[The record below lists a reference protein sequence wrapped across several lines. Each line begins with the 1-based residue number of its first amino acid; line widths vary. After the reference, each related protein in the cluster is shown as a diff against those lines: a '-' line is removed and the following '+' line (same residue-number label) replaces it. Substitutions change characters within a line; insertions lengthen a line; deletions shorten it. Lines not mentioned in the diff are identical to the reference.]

1 MAEPLELGVPPVF
14 RRMVGYLGRLTDDQ
28 FGAFM
33 AVLNGLAPELPT
45 EEVGDR
51 LVDVL
56 PPGEGGSVTGLIE
69 FAISTR
75 RLTSSLHTDV
85 ETIAAAV
92 GRAAQPQEE
101 SEASVLE
108 QRLSALLASDFIAL
122 REKAQ
127 ALASEGTLLLTD
139 SRCITDLRP
148 VFGFDGSTED
158 LDGFLV
164 IHNLKLDVRGASDEP
179 IYLILDHD
187 AILQLQRTLERALH
201 KEERLAQLLEESSM
215 QNLSVRS
222 DK

>member
-1 MAEPLELGVPPVF
+1 MAEPLDLAVPPLF
-14 RRMVGYLGRLTDDQ
+14 RRIVGYLGRLTDDE
-28 FGAFM
+28 FGAFV

-75 RLTSSLHTDV
+75 RLTSLLHADV
-85 ETIAAAV
+85 RTIAAAV
-92 GRAAQPQEE
+92 GRAAQPKE

-127 ALASEGTLLLTD
+127 ALASEGNLLLTD
-139 SRCITDLRP
+139 TRCITDLRP
-148 VFGFDGSTED
+148 VFGSDGSTEG

-164 IHNLKLDVRGASDEP
+164 IHNLKLDVRGSSDKP
-179 IYLILDHD
+179 IYLVLDHD

-215 QNLSVRS
+215 RNLSVRS